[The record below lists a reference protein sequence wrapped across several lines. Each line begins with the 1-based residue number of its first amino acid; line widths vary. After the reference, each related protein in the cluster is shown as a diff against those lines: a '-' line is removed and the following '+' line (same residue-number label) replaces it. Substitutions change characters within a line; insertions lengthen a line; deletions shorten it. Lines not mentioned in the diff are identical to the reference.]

1 MSGLYTVLGAAIIG
15 GGMKLTGLNPWS
27 SKDVKGTIGINSPL
41 APKPPPVMPD
51 QSTLTQAQ
59 TLQESKDAAL
69 RYGRAAT
76 VLTNPGGAANST
88 GDKLG
93 P

>member
-1 MSGLYTVLGAAIIG
+1 MGLSLAGAAIIG
-15 GGMKLTGLNPWS
+15 GGIMATGKNPYS
-27 SKDVKGTIGINSPL
+27 AKDVKGAVGIASPL
-41 APKPPPVMPD
+41 SPGAPPVMPD

-69 RYGRAAT
+69 RYGRAST
-76 VLTNPGGAANST
+76 VLTNTGASNTT

>member
-1 MSGLYTVLGAAIIG
+1 MGASGSLGLYALLAGSVATSIAGAVSGPA
-15 GGMKLTGLNPWS
+15 K
-27 SKDVKGTIGINSPL
+27 
-41 APKPPPVMPD
+41 PKPPPVMPD
-51 QSTLTQAQ
+51 QTTLLKEGQITEA
-59 TLQESKDAAL
+59 KDAAL

-76 VLTNPGGAANST
+76 VLTNPGGAGGST

>member
-1 MSGLYTVLGAAIIG
+1 MSGAYTVLGAAIIG

-27 SKDVKGTIGINSPL
+27 GKDVKSTIGINSPL
-41 APKPPPVMPD
+41 SPRAPPVMPD
-51 QSTLTQAQ
+51 LTMQTQAQ

-76 VLTNPGGAANST
+76 VLTNPGGGSSS